1 MDQTTPGVAAPA
13 AGGQVPAGQ
22 QPPSPT
28 AQATQPAAPAAG
40 SEGTTP
46 SGQPAPAAPAQNV
59 TVPVTVV
66 QALRDELNQAKAQA
80 MQYQQ
85 QAEVMRANAAAWQ
98 QNQQYVQ
105 PQAPPQQPAD
115 PFTGLRDD
123 DVLTVADVKKIVER
137 LPSAAHAPVVDND
150 LRLSVMKLEMAQAD
164 PQYETT
170 IRTYLPEVLASDPT
184 LRTVIAA
191 SPNPLKTALTLA
203 RANPKYIMARS
214 SQQQSAP
221 GAQLSPLDQL
231 SVILNNLEKPGNPGQ
246 FGGASVGAGNAGRYA
261 AMSDAEFDA
270 HVKSVKGGV

>member
-13 AGGQVPAGQ
+13 AGGQGQ

-46 SGQPAPAAPAQNV
+46 VGQPAPAAPAQNV

-105 PQAPPQQPAD
+105 QQPQQPQQPAD

-137 LPSAAHAPVVDND
+137 LPSASPAPVVDND
-150 LRLSVMKLEMAQAD
+150 LRRTVMKLEMAQAD

-214 SQQQSAP
+214 AQQQPAQ

-246 FGGASVGAGNAGRYA
+246 FGGAAVGAGNAGRYA

-270 HVKSVKGGV
+270 HVKSIKGGV

>member
-1 MDQTTPGVAAPA
+1 
-13 AGGQVPAGQ
+13 
-22 QPPSPT
+22 
-28 AQATQPAAPAAG
+28 
-40 SEGTTP
+40 
-46 SGQPAPAAPAQNV
+46 
-59 TVPVTVV
+59 VTVV

-105 PQAPPQQPAD
+105 PQPQAQQPAD
-115 PFTGLRDD
+115 PFTGMRDD

-137 LPSAAHAPVVDND
+137 LPSASPAPTVDDN
-150 LRLSVMKLEMAQAD
+150 LRLTVMRLEMAQAD

-203 RANPKYIMARS
+203 RANPKYIIARS
-214 SQQQSAP
+214 AQQQPAQ

-246 FGGASVGAGNAGRYA
+246 FGGAAVGAGNAGRYA